1 MEEVESMGL
10 VYIDGK
16 FVPKEEAKV
25 SVFDHAFLYGDAVFE
40 GIRAY
45 NGRVFRLEEHIDRLY
60 DSARAI
66 WLEIQ
71 IPKKEMME
79 IVAESC
85 RKNNLKDAYIRLVVT
100 RGVGDLGLD
109 PRKCHGNAS
118 IVCIA
123 DKIALYPEEFYEKGL
138 KAITA
143 ATRRNYGEVLAPQV
157 KSNNYLPNIMAKIE
171 AITAG
176 CLEAICMS
184 REGFVT
190 EGTGDNIF
198 IVKDGTLKTPHPAV
212 GILKGVTRK
221 AIMELAEQEG
231 IPVEETFMNRFD
243 VYTADEIFFTGTA
256 AEVIPV
262 VEVDSRKI
270 GEGVPGPITKKLR
283 SLFMELVK
291 KEGYPI

>member
-1 MEEVESMGL
+1 MTV
-10 VYIDGK
+10 VYMNGK

-60 DSARAI
+60 DSAKAI
-66 WLEIQ
+66 WLEIEM
-71 IPKKEMME
+71 PKKEMME
-79 IVAESC
+79 VVAESC
-85 RKNNLKDAYIRLVVT
+85 RQNNLKDAYIRLVVS

-109 PRKCHGNAS
+109 PRKCHGNSS
-118 IVCIA
+118 IICIA

-184 REGFVT
+184 REGYVT

-198 IVKDGTLKTPHPAV
+198 IVKDGVLKTPHPAV

-270 GEGVPGPITKKLR
+270 GDGVPGPITKKLR
-283 SLFMELVK
+283 SLFMDLVK

>member
-1 MEEVESMGL
+1 MGL

-66 WLEIQ
+66 WLEIK

>member
-1 MEEVESMGL
+1 MTV
-10 VYIDGK
+10 VYVNGK

-60 DSARAI
+60 DSAKAI
-66 WLEIQ
+66 WLEIEM
-71 IPKKEMME
+71 PKKEMME
-79 IVAESC
+79 VVAESC
-85 RKNNLKDAYIRLVVT
+85 RQNNLKDAYIRLVVS

-109 PRKCHGNAS
+109 PRKCHGNSS
-118 IVCIA
+118 IICIA

-184 REGFVT
+184 REGYVT

-198 IVKDGTLKTPHPAV
+198 IVKDGVLKTPHPAV

-270 GEGVPGPITKKLR
+270 GDGVPGPITKKLR
-283 SLFMELVK
+283 SLFMDLVK

>member
-1 MEEVESMGL
+1 MTV
-10 VYIDGK
+10 VYMNGK

-60 DSARAI
+60 DSAKAI
-66 WLEIQ
+66 WLEIEM
-71 IPKKEMME
+71 PKKEMME
-79 IVAESC
+79 VVAESC
-85 RKNNLKDAYIRLVVT
+85 RQNNLKNAYIRLVVS

-109 PRKCHGNAS
+109 PRKCHGNSS
-118 IVCIA
+118 IICIA

-184 REGFVT
+184 REGYVT

-198 IVKDGTLKTPHPAV
+198 IVKDGVLKTPHPAV

-270 GEGVPGPITKKLR
+270 GDGVPGPITKKLR
-283 SLFMELVK
+283 SLFMDLVK

>member
-270 GEGVPGPITKKLR
+270 GDGVPGPITKKLR

>member
-1 MEEVESMGL
+1 M

-270 GEGVPGPITKKLR
+270 GDGVPGPITKKLR

>member
-66 WLEIQ
+66 WLEIK

>member
-1 MEEVESMGL
+1 MTV
-10 VYIDGK
+10 VYMNGE

-60 DSARAI
+60 DSAKAI
-66 WLEIQ
+66 WLEIEM
-71 IPKKEMME
+71 PKKEMME
-79 IVAESC
+79 VVAESC
-85 RKNNLKDAYIRLVVT
+85 RQNNLKDAYIRLVVS

-109 PRKCHGNAS
+109 PRKCHGNSS
-118 IVCIA
+118 IICIA

-184 REGFVT
+184 REGYVT

-198 IVKDGTLKTPHPAV
+198 IVKDGVLKTPHPAV

-270 GEGVPGPITKKLR
+270 GDGVPGPITKKLR
-283 SLFMELVK
+283 SLFMDLVK

>member
-1 MEEVESMGL
+1 MGL

>member
-1 MEEVESMGL
+1 MGL

-66 WLEIQ
+66 WLEIK

-283 SLFMELVK
+283 KIGRAHV
-291 KEGYPI
+291 